1 MIIYDNSPE
10 DNSKPVLRVSV
21 LDQLIADH
29 GSTTND
35 VRVNIY
41 TIDSL
46 NEGEMM
52 SAGKDGWAKFYI
64 RSISDESIV
73 VERPG
78 YVDEEIKIDYGS
90 FYQTMFTSFPDSNMY
105 VDHCGRLTFFYYRG
119 DMVDNL
125 LSLVDRIRETHA
137 TKGNSARIEWDSD
150 MTLAGAMAEELYR
163 SEQTDDKDHSL
174 SYSGF
179 VFMHFLKS
187 CNNWWTFKLRTLD
200 KSYCS
205 FIYFLNEYTRID
217 YLNPDDKLGWYV
229 MMSLMKKNHPDSF
242 ITKKEVFVELLKEAV
257 LNGNVYALEAH
268 KLFYG
273 LHKVKTSS
281 KDAKKQLRL
290 LAIEGEMKINYDGYT
305 EWRNVKLLREAY
317 ELLTSMPDSFDGYYS
332 SRREKA
338 ALLNR
343 FQSQT
348 LVSDA
353 PRLCLDICKTICELS
368 DEGDENYPKYQKNL
382 QKRTDYLDPN
392 ISPEEFCR
400 RYNVEMRYDDVELTE
415 EWERV
420 TCDVQEQAYQEVAYL
435 KGDTPNN
442 ICSMSLLKAA
452 AILRQHGIEW
462 RDIVK
467 MNPEYGLNYFDVA
480 VDDAHLRTD
489 ESTLFEVYNCAG
501 KFEEI
506 ECGNKCCKKQEE
518 IMTHIIELLKQWR
531 SENKYVDKAL
541 VDEAIEVANT
551 VIQKLKEESEDN
563 ADEDNEGAYDILL
576 EMIVLLERADMEARA
591 MLSADTYESD
601 NPLCCETLKQVAHI
615 TRLHRASGSNRN
627 AETTAAEQTVLDNL
641 KTLIEE
647 HGRGDLVVLR
657 ARLSATNNWGNWVLQ
672 RPTLFAI
679 MVQEGIDRYGC
690 LAPDRVADWKILE
703 HLSQVNDPTDFIEDK
718 DVYYDILSTAVEE
731 GNSTVSD
738 IASVLRDNFWEPEE
752 VNDEDLGLID
762 I

>member
-1 MIIYDNSPE
+1 MVVYDNSPK

-64 RSISDESIV
+64 RSISDEAVV
-73 VERPG
+73 VEWPG
-78 YVDEEIKIDYGS
+78 HVDEEIRIDYGG
-90 FYQTMFTSFPDSNMY
+90 FYQTVFTSFPDSNMY

-125 LSLVDRIRETHA
+125 LSLVDKIRETHT
-137 TKGNSARIEWDSD
+137 TKGNSARIEWDSG
-150 MTLAGAMAEELYR
+150 MKSAGAIAEELYR
-163 SEQTDDKDHSL
+163 SEQEDDKGHSL

-205 FIYFLNEYTRID
+205 FIYFLNEFARID

-229 MMSLMKKNHPDSF
+229 MKSLMKKNHPDSF
-242 ITKKEVFVELLKEAV
+242 ITKKEVFAEFLKEAV
-257 LNGNVYALEAH
+257 LNGNAYALEAH

-273 LHKVKTSS
+273 LHKVKTSD
-281 KDAKKQLRL
+281 KDAKKQRRL
-290 LAIEGEMKINYDGYT
+290 LAIEGEMKINYDGCT
-305 EWRNVKLLREAY
+305 EWRNVTLMREAY
-317 ELLTSMPDSFDGYYS
+317 ELLASMPDSFDGYYA

-343 FQSQT
+343 FLNRI
-348 LVSDA
+348 LVADA
-353 PRLCLDICKTICELS
+353 PRLCLEVWKTICELS
-368 DEGDENYPKYQKNL
+368 DEGDENYPKYQKQL

-392 ISPEEFCR
+392 ISPAEFCR
-400 RYNVEMRYDDVELTE
+400 RYNVELKYDDVELTE
-415 EWERV
+415 EWERM

-435 KGDTPNN
+435 KGDTQSN
-442 ICSMSLLKAA
+442 ICSMGLLKQAE
-452 AILRQHGIEW
+452 ILRLHGIEW
-462 RDIVK
+462 RDFIK
-467 MNPEYGLNYFDVA
+467 MNPEYELNYFDVA
-480 VDDAHLRTD
+480 VDDAHLHTD
-489 ESTLFEVYNCAG
+489 EPTLFEVYNSVR

-506 ECGNKCCKKQEE
+506 ECGNKCCEEQEE

-531 SENKYVDKAL
+531 SENNYVDKTL
-541 VDEAIEVANT
+541 VDEVIEVANT
-551 VIQKLKEESEDN
+551 VIQLLKEESEDN
-563 ADEDNEGAYDILL
+563 MDEECEGAYDTLL
-576 EMIVLLERADMEARA
+576 EMIVLLERADVEARA
-591 MLSADTYESD
+591 ILSAETYESD

-615 TRLHRASGSNRN
+615 TRLHRTSGSNHN
-627 AETTAAEQTVLDNL
+627 TETTAREQTVLDNL

-647 HGRGDLVVLR
+647 HGREDLVLLR
-657 ARLSATNNWGNWVLQ
+657 ARLSAGNNWGNWVLQ
-672 RPTLFAI
+672 RPSLFAI
-679 MVQEGIDRYGC
+679 IVQEGIDRYGC
-690 LAPDRVADWKILE
+690 LAPDRVADWKMFE
-703 HLSQVNDPTDFIEDK
+703 HLSWANDPTDFIEDK

-738 IASVLRDNFWEPEE
+738 IASTLRDTIWEPED
-752 VNDEDLGLID
+752 VMDED
-762 I
+762 